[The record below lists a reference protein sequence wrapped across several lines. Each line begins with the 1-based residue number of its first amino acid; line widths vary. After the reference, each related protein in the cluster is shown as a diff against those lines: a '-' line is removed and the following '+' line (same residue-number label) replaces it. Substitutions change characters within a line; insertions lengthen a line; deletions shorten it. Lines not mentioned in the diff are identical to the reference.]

1 MKNIASALVKAQ
13 KAFGPALKSSTNP
26 HFRSR
31 YADLSAC
38 VEAVIAGLNDNG
50 IALIQQTHDSESGVC
65 VETLFL
71 HESGES
77 LSAGKLH
84 VPATKQDAQG
94 YGSALTYARRYSLMA
109 ACGIAPEDD
118 DGNAASR
125 PSVPQARTLPAKVIK
140 KEPVVPVNMDDLP
153 DAPWG
158 GEAWYSEVEATI
170 KEIDK
175 EATQWL
181 VKKGAL
187 EEGQT
192 WRELKEGP
200 YRSRILSKGGASAF
214 VQAVLTTL

>member
-1 MKNIASALVKAQ
+1 
-13 KAFGPALKSSTNP
+13 
-26 HFRSR
+26 
-31 YADLSAC
+31 
-38 VEAVIAGLNDNG
+38 
-50 IALIQQTHDSESGVC
+50 
-65 VETLFL
+65 
-71 HESGES
+71 
-77 LSAGKLH
+77 
-84 VPATKQDAQG
+84 
-94 YGSALTYARRYSLMA
+94 MA

-125 PSVPQARTLPAKVIK
+125 PSVAQVSKPVAKVIK
-140 KEPVVPVNMDDLP
+140 KEPIVPVNMDDMP

-158 GEAWYSEVEATI
+158 DNWYSEVESTI

-181 VKKGAL
+181 IKKGAL

>member
-125 PSVPQARTLPAKVIK
+125 PSVPQARTTITKVIK
-140 KEPVVPVNMDDLP
+140 KEPIVPANMDELP

-158 GEAWYSEVEATI
+158 DNWYSEVEATI

-175 EATQWL
+175 EATLWL
-181 VKKGAL
+181 IKKGAL